1 MQPEL
6 ARTLSTLIL
15 IPMLITLFLTLALSA
30 PPLELD
36 LAASASVERPH
47 QSLQERLSERLDAL
61 MTAETEEAAAE
72 LASEVRSLWRQQA
85 GPTADLLL
93 QRGAEARAIGDFNT
107 AWRSYDHLR
116 TLEPDYAEGWVVSAE
131 LAIEETDWT
140 FALEALNQA
149 VTLDAQ
155 RYDAWAL
162 LGRALEQ
169 AQAREAAMEAYRE
182 ALSLYPLHP
191 AAGPA
196 LARLERELAGRAL

>member
-1 MQPEL
+1 MMLLSLL
-6 ARTLSTLIL
+6 AAVQAT
-15 IPMLITLFLTLALSA
+15 
-30 PPLELD
+30 PLLD
-36 LAASASVERPH
+36 LAPAPDAEPPRAYQSA
-47 QSLQERLSERLDAL
+47 SERLEEKLDEL
-61 MTAETEEAAAE
+61 LTAPGEEAAAE
-72 LASEVRSLWRQQA
+72 IASQVRSLWRQQA

-93 QRGAEARAIGDFNT
+93 QRGAEAREAGDQTT

-131 LAIEETDWT
+131 LAIEETDWD

-149 VTLDAQ
+149 VTLDAR

>member
-1 MQPEL
+1 MMLLSLL
-6 ARTLSTLIL
+6 AAVQAT
-15 IPMLITLFLTLALSA
+15 
-30 PPLELD
+30 PLLD
-36 LAASASVERPH
+36 LAPAPDPDPPRAYQSA
-47 QSLQERLSERLDAL
+47 SERLEEKLDEL
-61 MTAETEEAAAE
+61 LTAPGEEAAAE
-72 LASEVRSLWRQQA
+72 IASQVRSLWRQQA

-93 QRGAEARAIGDFNT
+93 QRGAEAREAGDQT
-107 AWRSYDHLR
+107 TSWRSYDHLR

-131 LAIEETDWT
+131 LAIEETDWD

-149 VTLDAQ
+149 VTLDAR

-182 ALSLYPLHP
+182 ALALYPLHP

>member
-1 MQPEL
+1 MMLLSLL
-6 ARTLSTLIL
+6 AAVQAT
-15 IPMLITLFLTLALSA
+15 
-30 PPLELD
+30 PLLD
-36 LAASASVERPH
+36 LAPAPDADPPRAYQSA
-47 QSLQERLSERLDAL
+47 SERLEEKLDEL
-61 MTAETEEAAAE
+61 LTAPGEEAAAE
-72 LASEVRSLWRQQA
+72 IASQVRSLWRQQA

-93 QRGAEARAIGDFNT
+93 QRGAEAREAGDQTT

-131 LAIEETDWT
+131 LAIEETDWD

-149 VTLDAQ
+149 VTLDAR

-182 ALSLYPLHP
+182 ALALYPLHP

>member
-1 MQPEL
+1 MMLLSLL
-6 ARTLSTLIL
+6 AAVQAT
-15 IPMLITLFLTLALSA
+15 
-30 PPLELD
+30 PLLD
-36 LAASASVERPH
+36 LAPAPDADPPRAYQSA
-47 QSLQERLSERLDAL
+47 SERLEEKLDEL
-61 MTAETEEAAAE
+61 LTAPDEEAAAE
-72 LASEVRSLWRQQA
+72 IASQVRSLWRQQA

-93 QRGAEARAIGDFNT
+93 QRGAEAREAGDQTT

-131 LAIEETDWT
+131 LAIEETDWD

-149 VTLDAQ
+149 VTLDAR

-182 ALSLYPLHP
+182 ALALYPLHP

>member
-1 MQPEL
+1 MFI
-6 ARTLSTLIL
+6 A
-15 IPMLITLFLTLALSA
+15 LFLTLALSA

-36 LAASASVERPH
+36 LASSALAERSH
-47 QSLQERLSERLDAL
+47 QSLDERLSERLEAL
-61 MTAETEEAAAE
+61 AQAENEETAAE

-93 QRGAEARAIGDFNT
+93 QRGAEAREIGDQST

-131 LAIEETDWT
+131 LAIEETDWD

-149 VTLDAQ
+149 VTLDAR

-182 ALSLYPLHP
+182 ALALYPLHP

>member
-1 MQPEL
+1 MMLLSLL
-6 ARTLSTLIL
+6 AAVQAT
-15 IPMLITLFLTLALSA
+15 
-30 PPLELD
+30 PLLD
-36 LAASASVERPH
+36 LAPAPDADPPRAYQSV
-47 QSLQERLSERLDAL
+47 SERLEEKLDEL
-61 MTAETEEAAAE
+61 LTAPGEEAAAE
-72 LASEVRSLWRQQA
+72 IASQVRSLWRQQA

-93 QRGAEARAIGDFNT
+93 QRGAEAREAGDQTT

-131 LAIEETDWT
+131 LAIEETDWD

-149 VTLDAQ
+149 VTLDAR

-182 ALSLYPLHP
+182 ALALYPLHP

>member
-1 MQPEL
+1 MMLLSLL
-6 ARTLSTLIL
+6 AAVQAT
-15 IPMLITLFLTLALSA
+15 
-30 PPLELD
+30 PLLD
-36 LAASASVERPH
+36 LAPAPDADPPRTYQSA
-47 QSLQERLSERLDAL
+47 SERLEEKLDEL
-61 MTAETEEAAAE
+61 LTAPGEEAAAE
-72 LASEVRSLWRQQA
+72 IASQVRSLWRQQA

-93 QRGAEARAIGDFNT
+93 QRGAEAREAGDLST

-116 TLEPDYAEGWVVSAE
+116 TLEPDYAEGWIVSAE
-131 LAIEETDWT
+131 LAIEDTDWD

-149 VTLDAQ
+149 VTLDAR

-182 ALSLYPLHP
+182 ALALYPLHP

>member
-1 MQPEL
+1 MFI
-6 ARTLSTLIL
+6 AV
-15 IPMLITLFLTLALSA
+15 FLTLALGA

-36 LAASASVERPH
+36 LAASALAVRAH
-47 QSLQERLSERLDAL
+47 QSLDERLSERLDAL
-61 MTAETEEAAAE
+61 ATATDEDAAAE

-93 QRGAEARAIGDFNT
+93 QRGAEAREIGDLGT

-116 TLEPDYAEGWVVSAE
+116 TLEPDYAEGWIVSAE
-131 LAIEETDWT
+131 LAIEDSDWD
-140 FALEALNQA
+140 FALQALNEA
-149 VTLDAQ
+149 VTRDAR

>member
-1 MQPEL
+1 MMLLSLL
-6 ARTLSTLIL
+6 AAVQAT
-15 IPMLITLFLTLALSA
+15 
-30 PPLELD
+30 PLLD
-36 LAASASVERPH
+36 LAPAPDADPPRTYQSA
-47 QSLQERLSERLDAL
+47 SERLEEKLDEL
-61 MTAETEEAAAE
+61 LTAPGEEAAAE
-72 LASEVRSLWRQQA
+72 IASQVRSLWRQQA

-93 QRGAEARAIGDFNT
+93 QRGAEAREAGDQTT

-131 LAIEETDWT
+131 LAIEETDWD

-149 VTLDAQ
+149 VTLDAR

-162 LGRALEQ
+162 LGQALEQ

-182 ALSLYPLHP
+182 ALALYPLHP

>member
-1 MQPEL
+1 MMLLSLL
-6 ARTLSTLIL
+6 AAVQAT
-15 IPMLITLFLTLALSA
+15 
-30 PPLELD
+30 PLLD
-36 LAASASVERPH
+36 LAPAPDAEPPRAYQSA
-47 QSLQERLSERLDAL
+47 SERLEEKLDEL
-61 MTAETEEAAAE
+61 LTAPGEEAAAE
-72 LASEVRSLWRQQA
+72 IATQVRSLWRQQA

-93 QRGAEARAIGDFNT
+93 QRGAEAREAGDQTT

-131 LAIEETDWT
+131 LAIEETDWD

-149 VTLDAQ
+149 VTLDAR

-182 ALSLYPLHP
+182 ALALYPLHP

>member
-1 MQPEL
+1 MMLLSLL
-6 ARTLSTLIL
+6 AAVQAT
-15 IPMLITLFLTLALSA
+15 
-30 PPLELD
+30 PLLD
-36 LAASASVERPH
+36 LAPAPDADAPRVYQSA
-47 QSLQERLSERLDAL
+47 SERLEEKLDEL
-61 MTAETEEAAAE
+61 LTAPDEEAAAE
-72 LASEVRSLWRQQA
+72 IASQVRSLWRQQA

-93 QRGAEARAIGDFNT
+93 QRGAEAREAGDQTT

-131 LAIEETDWT
+131 LAIEETDWD

-149 VTLDAQ
+149 VTLDAR

-182 ALSLYPLHP
+182 ALALYPLHP

>member
-1 MQPEL
+1 M
-6 ARTLSTLIL
+6 I
-15 IPMLITLFLTLALSA
+15 ALSLLA
-30 PPLELD
+30 ALQATPPLD
-36 LAASASVERPH
+36 LSALSDSGMEQRAY
-47 QSLQERLSERLDAL
+47 QSIDERLSERLDAL
-61 MTAETEEAAAE
+61 ASADNEETAAE

-93 QRGAEARAIGDFNT
+93 QRGAEAREIGDVNT

-116 TLEPDYAEGWVVSAE
+116 TLEPDYAEGWIVSAE
-131 LAIEETDWT
+131 LAIEDTDWD

-149 VTLDAQ
+149 VTLDAR

-182 ALSLYPLHP
+182 ALRLYPLHP

>member
-1 MQPEL
+1 MMLLSLL
-6 ARTLSTLIL
+6 AAVQAT
-15 IPMLITLFLTLALSA
+15 
-30 PPLELD
+30 PLLD
-36 LAASASVERPH
+36 LAPAPDANPPRAYQSA
-47 QSLQERLSERLDAL
+47 SERLEEKLDEL
-61 MTAETEEAAAE
+61 LTAPGEEAAAE
-72 LASEVRSLWRQQA
+72 IASQVRSLWRQQA

-93 QRGAEARAIGDFNT
+93 QRGAEAREAGDQTT

-131 LAIEETDWT
+131 LAIEETDWD

-149 VTLDAQ
+149 VTLDAR

-182 ALSLYPLHP
+182 ALALYPLHP

>member
-1 MQPEL
+1 MFI
-6 ARTLSTLIL
+6 AV
-15 IPMLITLFLTLALSA
+15 FLTLALGA

-36 LAASASVERPH
+36 LAASALAVRAH
-47 QSLQERLSERLDAL
+47 QSLDERLSERLDAL
-61 MTAETEEAAAE
+61 ATATDEDAAAE

-93 QRGAEARAIGDFNT
+93 QRGAEAREIGDLGT

-116 TLEPDYAEGWVVSAE
+116 TLEPDYAEGWIASAE
-131 LAIEETDWT
+131 LAIEDSDWD
-140 FALEALNQA
+140 FALQALNEA
-149 VTLDAQ
+149 VTRDAR

>member
-1 MQPEL
+1 MLLLSLL
-6 ARTLSTLIL
+6 AAVQA
-15 IPMLITLFLTLALSA
+15 M
-30 PPLELD
+30 PPLD
-36 LAASASVERPH
+36 LAPAPETAEPRVH
-47 QSLQERLSERLDAL
+47 QSLSERLDEKLAAL
-61 MTAETEEAAAE
+61 GAAEGEEAAAE
-72 LASEVRSLWRQQA
+72 IASQVRSLWRQQA

-93 QRGAEARAIGDFNT
+93 QRGAEARETGDAST
-107 AWRSYDHLR
+107 AWRAYDHLR

-131 LAIEETDWT
+131 LAIEDADWD
-140 FALEALNQA
+140 FALQALNQA
-149 VTLDAQ
+149 VTLDAR

>member
-1 MQPEL
+1 MMLLSLL
-6 ARTLSTLIL
+6 AAVQAT
-15 IPMLITLFLTLALSA
+15 
-30 PPLELD
+30 PLLD
-36 LAASASVERPH
+36 LAPAPDAEPPRAYQSA
-47 QSLQERLSERLDAL
+47 SERLEEKLDEL
-61 MTAETEEAAAE
+61 LTAPGEEAAAE
-72 LASEVRSLWRQQA
+72 IASQVRSLWRQQA

-93 QRGAEARAIGDFNT
+93 QRGAEAREAGDQTT

-131 LAIEETDWT
+131 LAIEETDWD

-149 VTLDAQ
+149 VTLDAR

-182 ALSLYPLHP
+182 ALALYPLHP

>member
-1 MQPEL
+1 MMLLSLL
-6 ARTLSTLIL
+6 AAVQAT
-15 IPMLITLFLTLALSA
+15 
-30 PPLELD
+30 PLLD
-36 LAASASVERPH
+36 LAPAPDADAPRAYQSA
-47 QSLQERLSERLDAL
+47 SERLEEKLDEL
-61 MTAETEEAAAE
+61 LTAPGEEAAAE
-72 LASEVRSLWRQQA
+72 IASQVRSLWRQQA

-93 QRGAEARAIGDFNT
+93 QRGAEARETGDQTT

-131 LAIEETDWT
+131 LAIEETDWD

-149 VTLDAQ
+149 VTLDAR

-182 ALSLYPLHP
+182 ALALYPLHP

>member
-1 MQPEL
+1 MMLLSLL
-6 ARTLSTLIL
+6 AAVQAT
-15 IPMLITLFLTLALSA
+15 
-30 PPLELD
+30 PLLD
-36 LAASASVERPH
+36 LAPAPDADPPRAYQSA
-47 QSLQERLSERLDAL
+47 SERLDEKL
-61 MTAETEEAAAE
+61 DELLTAPGEEAAAE
-72 LASEVRSLWRQQA
+72 IASQIRSLWRQQA

-93 QRGAEARAIGDFNT
+93 QRGAEAREAGDQTT

-116 TLEPDYAEGWVVSAE
+116 TLEPDYAEGWIVSAE
-131 LAIEETDWT
+131 LAIEETDWD

-149 VTLDAQ
+149 VTLDAR

-182 ALSLYPLHP
+182 ALALYPLHP